1 MIAPPVAA
9 AAALLALMPA
19 AHGQAS
25 AASLRPVSRGQVPSA
40 GVGVGAQYDAPHI
53 YIQHGQEK
61 AFVDSWLDTF
71 GGTATDPLTL
81 DVTPTPSETL
91 SDIVVSPVGTL
102 SVFDFSGGIPY
113 PFGQE
118 SLGDM
123 VSDFSP
129 AVTAATRSGAT
140 VLVAPFNDPVGK
152 DAIVQFPGGVDIQ
165 LWIHNVPADFS
176 PLATIPDNR
185 FYLDSAAAGPFIR
198 DWLAFS
204 HGHIAVDD
212 GSANGAEIGLPGAR
226 YRKVLI
232 DSAFGE
238 TLVIITNGQLPYPFG
253 RDAMGYDVPDLSAT
267 LAKAKTAGAQVLWG
281 PYREPGLATAIVEF
295 PGGYICELHQGTP

>member
-1 MIAPPVAA
+1 MIAPPVAVA
-9 AAALLALMPA
+9 AVLLALLPA
-19 AHGQAS
+19 TRGQAPRAD
-25 AASLRPVSRGQVPSA
+25 AAVDAGP

-53 YIQHGQEK
+53 YIQHGMEE
-61 AFVDSWLDTF
+61 AFVHSWLDTF
-71 GGTATDPLTL
+71 GGTATQPLQL
-81 DVTPTPSETL
+81 DVTPTPSQTL
-91 SDIVVSPVGTL
+91 SDIVLSPVGTL
-102 SVFDFSGGIPY
+102 SVFDFSTGIPY

-118 SLGDM
+118 SVGDM
-123 VSDFSP
+123 VSDLG
-129 AVTAATRSGAT
+129 AGVTAATGSGAT

-165 LWIHNVPADFS
+165 LWIHNVPAVFS

-185 FYLDSAAAGPFIR
+185 FYLDPVAADSFIR

-212 GSANGAEIGLPGAR
+212 RSANGAEIGLPGTR

-253 RDAMGYDVPDLSAT
+253 RDTMGYAVADLSAT
-267 LAKAKTAGAQVLWG
+267 LARAKVAGAQVLWG
-281 PYREPGLATAIVEF
+281 PYREAGLATAIVEF
-295 PGGYICELHQGTP
+295 PGGYVCELHQGTP